1 MLSTILV
8 SIWAGLCGI
17 DDKSIQ
23 MLRRPLLITPVIGM
37 IMGDLPTSLL
47 IGATLEVMW
56 MGIGNVGAYTAPD
69 IVSGAVIGTSL
80 ALASRGGVAMAVT
93 LAVPTSLLSQQ
104 LLILVKTV
112 NCGFNAWASRQAEQM
127 DIKSLKYAYILT
139 AGIHFLCRAV
149 PAFIALQFGSGAI
162 EKAVESLPEVV
173 MDGLSVSGKIIP
185 AVGIGVL
192 MLMMVKDWKMFVFL
206 MFGFVLTTY
215 LGLAILPIALISLPF
230 AVLYDMAISKGTA
243 DVMTVESDEDGGYDL

>member
-23 MLRRPLLITPVIGM
+23 MLRRPLLIAPVIGL

-80 ALASRGGVAMAVT
+80 ALASNGGVAMAVT

-112 NCGFNAWASRQAEQM
+112 SCGFNAWAAKRAQKA
-127 DIKSLKYAYILT
+127 DVKSLKYAYILM
-139 AGIHFLCRAV
+139 AGVHFMCRAI

-162 EKAVESLPEVV
+162 EKVVESLPAVV
-173 MDGLSVSGKIIP
+173 MDGLSTSGKIIP

-206 MFGFVLTTY
+206 MFGFILATY

-230 AVLYDMAISKGTA
+230 AILYDMASVKGNTNA
-243 DVMTVESDEDGGYDL
+243 GAQSDDGGYDL

>member
-8 SIWAGLCGI
+8 SIWAGICGV

-23 MLRRPLLITPVIGM
+23 MLRRPLLIAPVIGL
-37 IMGDLPTSLL
+37 IMGDLQTSLL
-47 IGATLEVMW
+47 IGATLEIMW

-80 ALASRGGVAMAVT
+80 AIASKGGVAMAVT

-104 LLILVKTV
+104 LMILVKTV
-112 NCGFNAWASRQAEQM
+112 NCGINSWAAKKAEKA
-127 DIKSLKYAYILT
+127 DVKSLKYAYILT
-139 AGIHFLCRAV
+139 GIVQFLCRAV

-162 EKAVESLPEVV
+162 EKVVESLPSVV
-173 MDGLSVSGKIIP
+173 LNGLSTSGKIIP

-192 MLMMVKDWKMFVFL
+192 MLMMVKDWKMFAFL

-215 LGLAILPIALISLPF
+215 LGLAILPIALIALPF
-230 AVLYDMAISKGTA
+230 AILYDMA
-243 DVMTVESDEDGGYDL
+243 SDRKNPVAVAAEDDDGGYDL